1 MNRHIVKFFL
11 GICFSIFGFVARG
24 LEMDVHHYTFFAEK
38 SYAEVH
44 LRIVNQSVSKVIT
57 DDQTTAGVECILIV
71 YDKDSLAVFVDKF
84 VLQGNLDAQN
94 PKDLL
99 TVKRFYIE
107 SGTYRIH
114 LQAVDI
120 NDQTNSLELEQKMWV
135 SGEGKS
141 TPGLSDPVLLS
152 RKMLTPPDT
161 DQRLSRHGFA
171 IEPLPFSYA
180 DTGQHVVYFMQEVYI
195 PDPDANQTYFLNYTI
210 SEQYKDNLNAK
221 VLISQYKKLE
231 NLSFQFV
238 MIPLSLKEL
247 VSGEYHLSTYLLN
260 KEKVKFS
267 EKKANFF
274 KSNPKADI
282 IKLEMES
289 DDSATFSASIPEDE
303 LDYVLK
309 AHVPVTSTIQL
320 PTLQEIIK
328 STSVNRKRKFIGQF
342 WLKKSPGSPEDS
354 YKKYM
359 EVARAVDKEYYSNV
373 GYGFQTHR
381 GYIFLKHGKPNSVLS
396 IDNEPDA
403 PPYEIWYYNKILST
417 NQTNVRFLFWNESL
431 AHNDFWLLHSTCYG
445 ERNNPA
451 WEAQLYR
458 SVPNDKLDNT
468 VDGTQVKAGWNRQ
481 ARTYFN
487 QF

>member
-1 MNRHIVKFFL
+1 MNNKLKKIFSGILFFML
-11 GICFSIFGFVARG
+11 VSRAWS
-24 LEMDVHHYTFFAEK
+24 LEIDVHNYTFFAEK

-44 LRIVNQSVSKVIT
+44 LRVLNQSVSKST
-57 DDQTTAGVECILIV
+57 LQDQNKVGVECILIV

-84 VLQGNLDAQN
+84 LLQGEIDANN

-107 SGTYRIH
+107 PGTYRIH
-114 LQAVDI
+114 LQAFDI
-120 NDQTNSLELEQKMWV
+120 NEKSNYLELEQKLV
-135 SGEGKS
+135 VTGEGK
-141 TPGLSDPVLLS
+141 TVPGLSDPVLLS
-152 RKMLTPPDT
+152 RKMLMPADA
-161 DQRLSRHGFA
+161 DHRLSRHGFA

-180 DTGQHVVYFMQEVYI
+180 DTGQHVIYFMQEVYI
-195 PDPDANQTYFLNYTI
+195 PQPDSNQVYFLNYTI
-210 SEQYKDNLNAK
+210 SDQYKDNLNAK

-238 MIPLSLKEL
+238 MIPVSLKEL

-260 KEKVKFS
+260 KEKNRFA

-282 IKLEMES
+282 VKLEIES
-289 DDSATFSASIPEDE
+289 DDSSTFASTVPDEE

-309 AHVPVTSTIQL
+309 AHVPITSNIQL

-328 STSVNRKRKFIGQF
+328 SDNKTRKRKFIGQF
-342 WLKKSPGSPEDS
+342 WIKKNPASPSES
-354 YKKYM
+354 YHKYM

-381 GYIFLKHGKPNSVLS
+381 GYIFLKHGKPSSILS

-403 PPYEIWYYNKILST
+403 PPYEIWYYNKTLTT

-431 AHNDFWLLHSTCYG
+431 SHNDFWLLHSTCYG

-458 SVPNDKLDNT
+458 SVPNEKLDNT
-468 VDGTQVKAGWNRQ
+468 VDGTQVKPGWNRQ